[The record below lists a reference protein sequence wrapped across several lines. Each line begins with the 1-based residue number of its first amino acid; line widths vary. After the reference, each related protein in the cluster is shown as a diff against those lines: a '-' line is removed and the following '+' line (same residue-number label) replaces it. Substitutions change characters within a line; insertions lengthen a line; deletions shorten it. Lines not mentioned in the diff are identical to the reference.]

1 MNEKTLMEM
10 KRLRNVRDEAY
21 LEMLNSKGS
30 DVEVC
35 KSLLDVAESNYKK
48 FMSENDLSNYHHWFI

>member
-10 KRLRNVRDEAY
+10 KRLRDVRDTAY

-48 FMSENDLSNYHHWFI
+48 FMGENDLSNYHHWFI

>member
-10 KRLRNVRDEAY
+10 KRLRNARDAAY
-21 LEMLNSKGS
+21 LEMLNSQGS

-35 KSLLDVAESNYKK
+35 KSLLDVAESNYKT

>member
-1 MNEKTLMEM
+1 M
-10 KRLRNVRDEAY
+10 KRLRNARDAAY
-21 LEMLNSKGS
+21 LEMLNSQGS

-35 KSLLDVAESNYKK
+35 KSLLDVAESNYKT